1 VRRGGRLR
9 EHHGGRVDESDATRN
24 RARDC
29 AARAPRGHEG
39 AVVRERDF
47 VLRGVLRRVKADGA
61 DGSASFLVKLQPGA
75 TTMPDDPIKRI
86 PISQLKSEE
95 GAHELASSPDM
106 EPSLT
111 TTVA

>member
-1 VRRGGRLR
+1 
-9 EHHGGRVDESDATRN
+9 
-24 RARDC
+24 
-29 AARAPRGHEG
+29 
-39 AVVRERDF
+39 
-47 VLRGVLRRVKADGA
+47 
-61 DGSASFLVKLQPGA
+61 
-75 TTMPDDPIKRI
+75 MPDDPIKRI